1 MVREIKF
8 RAWDDIKEK
17 MIYHVSLDL
26 KTGWWVYFGSSSGT
40 VFDEGL
46 IKVGAKKGTPPI
58 MQLTGLKDEEGR
70 DIYEGD
76 IVEFEPFNPDHCEGD
91 CLPQQRIEVSLYF
104 YRVWLKNEKFGHEGE
119 FLLDPYYCR
128 IIGNIHDNPE
138 LMEMTR

>member
-46 IKVGAKKGTPPI
+46 IKVGAKKGIPPI
-58 MQLTGLKDEEGR
+58 MQLTGLKDEDGK

-76 IVEFEPFNPDHCEGD
+76 ILAYGDNVPERAVVFENGSFRLADNDAHSNQILVTD
-91 CLPQQRIEVSLYF
+91 TAKR
-104 YRVWLKNEKFGHEGE
+104 
-119 FLLDPYYCR
+119 LLV
-128 IIGNIHDNPE
+128 IGNIYENPE
-138 LMEMTR
+138 LLKG